1 MSGSSRA
8 ITLSLSVRDADVVRT
23 QLLAMGEAGERA
35 LTRLDAAA
43 RRATGGSGALPQ
55 ISTGA
60 QTATRDFGGMQ
71 NAIGS
76 AGFQLQDFAVQ
87 VQGGTSALTALSQQ
101 GSQFLGVFG
110 PAGAI
115 AGAVLTVGLLA
126 YQLLAGRDATDELA
140 EAQKRLDEATKATN
154 DLFETQIERV
164 KRLEAAARNAVIA
177 TNSVAAAKLRTTQA
191 SRAERMN
198 ELEPTM
204 EQVRT
209 AQAIDPDTFLPENIR
224 RRASEY
230 YRLQEEIRRTA
241 EQLDLL
247 DQRMSGARSGAAS
260 GADRD
265 AARDLERS
273 LDVRLRIR
281 QDYQTKVEDLQRQE
295 ALGLFTP
302 QRVRE
307 LEVEASRERDEA
319 LARLD
324 RQPSSRASGSVDRSD
339 PSGAVDRLRNQRATA
354 LQREIDQ
361 LVRSVETPIERYQR
375 RLEELTDVAL
385 RARSEGN
392 PIPDETISRSAD
404 AALAEFERLERGVE
418 QTSTMGRELG
428 MTFSSAFEDAILKG
442 KEFKDVLQSIIQ
454 DLARIVLRQTIT
466 APLGNAISRGVQN
479 FDFSTLN
486 PFGGG
491 AGIGSATAS
500 ANGFLFANGGIMTNS
515 GPLPLRRYAGGGIAN
530 SPQLAMFGEGSTP
543 EAYVPLP
550 DGRRIPVAMQGG
562 GAVTFSPTINVD
574 ARGSDANTLARAR
587 IEAQAIAAS
596 TIAQFADSIQRGGSA
611 AKIVGRR

>member
-43 RRATGGSGALPQ
+43 KRATGGGGGLSQ
-55 ISTGA
+55 ISTGTQA
-60 QTATRDFGGMQ
+60 ATRDFGGMQ

-177 TNSVAAAKLRTTQA
+177 TNSVAAASLRTTQA

-281 QDYQTKVEDLQRQE
+281 QDYQTKVENLQRGE
-295 ALGLFTP
+295 AQGLFTP
-302 QRVRE
+302 QRRQE

-324 RQPSSRASGSVDRSD
+324 REPASRSSGAVDRSD
-339 PSGAVDRLRNQRATA
+339 PSSAVDRIRNQRATA
-354 LQREIDQ
+354 LEREIDQ
-361 LVRSVETPIERYQR
+361 LTRSVETPIERYQR
-375 RLEELTDVAL
+375 RLEELTEVAL

-454 DLARIVLRQTIT
+454 DLARIVLRQTVT
-466 APLGNAISRGVQN
+466 APLANAIS
-479 FDFSTLN
+479 
-486 PFGGG
+486 
-491 AGIGSATAS
+491 AGIGNFNFGSFF
-500 ANGFLFANGGIMTNS
+500 NG
-515 GPLPLRRYAGGGIAN
+515 GGGIAAN
-530 SPQLAMFGEGSTP
+530 GGNVSIPFGGPRADGGSVYGGTTYLVGERGP
-543 EAYVPLP
+543 ELFTAPGNGRIVPNNAL
-550 DGRRIPVAMQGG
+550 G
-562 GAVTFSPTINVD
+562 GAITFSPTINVD

-587 IEAQAIAAS
+587 MEAQAIAAS